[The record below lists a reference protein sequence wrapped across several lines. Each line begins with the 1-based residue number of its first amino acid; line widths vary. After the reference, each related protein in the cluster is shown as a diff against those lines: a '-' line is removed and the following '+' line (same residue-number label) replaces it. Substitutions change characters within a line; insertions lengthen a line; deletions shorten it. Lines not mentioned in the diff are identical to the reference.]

1 MPSTMPSTDLDNLTA
16 STKAAAQP
24 VELSLEERLTLVET
38 AMTVR
43 LDEANAAYEVNTAHI
58 PTTPV
63 DLDDL
68 LTLPLTPTLQ
78 PPAPHSTPVAA
89 LLQRAHHRLL
99 TDGWCAGSFK
109 DANGALCLF
118 GAIRYEAH
126 RNPRL
131 EMNAISVLMDTIRSQ
146 FGDRFESVPAFNDSF
161 SAGDARIPLRILGQ
175 AADLADARSV

>member
-1 MPSTMPSTDLDNLTA
+1 MPSNMPSTDLDDLTA

-68 LTLPLTPTLQ
+68 LTLPLTP
-78 PPAPHSTPVAA
+78 
-89 LLQRAHHRLL
+89 
-99 TDGWCAGSFK
+99 
-109 DANGALCLF
+109 
-118 GAIRYEAH
+118 
-126 RNPRL
+126 
-131 EMNAISVLMDTIRSQ
+131 
-146 FGDRFESVPAFNDSF
+146 
-161 SAGDARIPLRILGQ
+161 
-175 AADLADARSV
+175 

>member
-1 MPSTMPSTDLDNLTA
+1 MPSTDLDDPTTITTTA
-16 STKAAAQP
+16 AVP
-24 VELSLEERLTLVET
+24 VELSLEERLTLVEA

-63 DLDDL
+63 DLTDL

-99 TDGWCAGSFK
+99 TGGWCAGSLR
-109 DANGALCLF
+109 DEDGALCLF
-118 GAIRYEAH
+118 GAIRLESH
-126 RNPRL
+126 RNLRL
-131 EMNAISVLMDTIRSQ
+131 ETDAVSVLMDTIRRQ

-161 SAGDARIPLRILGQ
+161 RAGDARIPLRILGQ
-175 AADLADARSV
+175 AADLADARGL